1 MARADVDHNGK
12 LDLAEFILMMH
23 NNQLEMM
30 DQDDEQV
37 KKMMEMKQAFRS
49 VIWYQFSTSLYYYDL
64 PEHLTLEV
72 MGKLLLKI

>member
-37 KKMMEMKQAFRS
+37 RKMIEMKQAFRFTIY
-49 VIWYQFSTSLYYYDL
+49 VNNNLVYLFPL
-64 PEHLTLEV
+64 
-72 MGKLLLKI
+72 

>member
-37 KKMMEMKQAFRS
+37 RKMIEMKQAFRFA
-49 VIWYQFSTSLYYYDL
+49 IFFNL
-64 PEHLTLEV
+64 HH
-72 MGKLLLKI
+72 

>member
-37 KKMMEMKQAFRS
+37 RKMIEMKQAFRFEILS
-49 VIWYQFSTSLYYYDL
+49 ISNRRQNFLTLG
-64 PEHLTLEV
+64 HLTPEG
-72 MGKLLLKI
+72 MEKLLFRI

>member
-37 KKMMEMKQAFRS
+37 RKMMEMKQAFRS
-49 VIWYQFSTSLYYYDL
+49 DISFNF
-64 PEHLTLEV
+64 HL
-72 MGKLLLKI
+72 